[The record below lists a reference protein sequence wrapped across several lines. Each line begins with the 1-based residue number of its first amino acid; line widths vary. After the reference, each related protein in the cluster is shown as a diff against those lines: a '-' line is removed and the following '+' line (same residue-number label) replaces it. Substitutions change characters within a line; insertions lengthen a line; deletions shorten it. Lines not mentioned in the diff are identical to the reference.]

1 MAFWMTKCYKIFKN
15 LITKCGGTT
24 KCDRFR
30 LQITTG
36 LQSTTPYKVI
46 QYNNNNLHGVT
57 QKFWE
62 DDVSKELG
70 KM

>member
-1 MAFWMTKCYKIFKN
+1 M
-15 LITKCGGTT
+15 T

-46 QYNNNNLHGVT
+46 QYNNNNLQGVT